1 MNNYL
6 LEASDHLL
14 IQKEIEN
21 IIKKEGYNDQ
31 YQATYDL
38 EETELANAI
47 EDLDTYSF
55 LSDKKVI
62 IIKNILSSLATD
74 SSKEHLLKYIENYNP
89 SNLLIMTA
97 DKLDAKTFSKKLK
110 SSKNV
115 TYKKLEVNEEEY
127 IKDKLKD
134 YKISKV
140 DLIYLL
146 DLCKNDITKIDS
158 ECDKLMIYKI
168 NDKEITKDDITNL
181 VVKKLGDSNEILYS
195 LVNAIMSK
203 NKKLSLK
210 IYQELKEY
218 QIDSNSIIGLMTSQM
233 KLISQIKVLKEDN
246 LSNVEIQQK
255 LNLKSIYQV
264 KKLSEY
270 IYNYTFKE
278 IGDFYKKLAD
288 TDYKIKT
295 GRIDSNDAI
304 ELLIIN
310 L

>member
-6 LEASDHLL
+6 IESNDHLL

-21 IIKKEGYNDQ
+21 IVNKEGFSNQ
-31 YQATYDL
+31 YQASYDL

-89 SNLLIMTA
+89 SNLLIMTS
-97 DKLDAKTFSKKLK
+97 DKLDAKPFSKKLK
-110 SSKNV
+110 TSKNL

-127 IKDKLKD
+127 VKNKLKD

-140 DLIYLL
+140 DIMYIL

-158 ECDKLMIYKI
+158 ECEKLMIYKI
-168 NDKEITKDDITNL
+168 DDKEITKDDISNL

-195 LVNAIMSK
+195 LVNAIISK
-203 NKKLSLK
+203 NKKIALK
-210 IYQELKEY
+210 TYQELKEY

-246 LSNVEIQQK
+246 FSNVEIQQR
-255 LNLKSIYQV
+255 LNLKSLYQV

-278 IGDFYKKLAD
+278 IGDFFSKLAD
-288 TDYKIKT
+288 MDYKIKS

-304 ELLIIN
+304 EILIIN

>member
-6 LEASDHLL
+6 LESSDHLL
-14 IQKEIEN
+14 LQEEIKN
-21 IIKKEGYNDQ
+21 IIKKENYLED

-38 EETELANAI
+38 DETLLENAL

-74 SSKEHLLKYIENYNP
+74 KEKEHLLRYIENYNP
-89 SNLLIMTA
+89 TNLLIMTT

-110 SSKNV
+110 SSKNIE
-115 TYKKLEVNEEEY
+115 YKKLEVNAFEY
-127 IKDKLKD
+127 SKNKLKD
-134 YKISKV
+134 YKISKE
-140 DLIYLL
+140 DLLYLI
-146 DLCKNDITKIDS
+146 DLCKNDMTKIDS
-158 ECDKLMIYKI
+158 ECEKLMMYKI
-168 NDKEITKDDITNL
+168 NDNAITKKDLDEL

-218 QIDSNSIIGLMTSQM
+218 QVDSNSIIGLMTSQM

-246 LSNVEIQQK
+246 LTNVEIQQK

-264 KKLSEY
+264 KKLGEY
-270 IYNYTFKE
+270 IYQYSYKE
-278 IGDFYKKLAD
+278 IGNFFHKLSD
-288 TDYKIKT
+288 IDVKIKS
-295 GRIDSNDAI
+295 GRIDINDAI
-304 ELLIIN
+304 ELLIIS

>member
-6 LEASDHLL
+6 LESSDHLL
-14 IQKEIEN
+14 LQEEIKN
-21 IIKKEGYNDQ
+21 IIKKENYLED

-38 EETELANAI
+38 EETSLENAL

-74 SSKEHLLKYIENYNP
+74 KEKEHLLRYIENYNP
-89 SNLLIMTA
+89 TNLLIMTT

-110 SSKNV
+110 SSKNIE
-115 TYKKLEVNEEEY
+115 YKKLEVNAFEY
-127 IKDKLKD
+127 SKNKLKD
-134 YKISKV
+134 YKISKE
-140 DLIYLL
+140 DLLYLI
-146 DLCKNDITKIDS
+146 DLCKNDMTKIDS
-158 ECDKLMIYKI
+158 ECEKLMMYKI
-168 NDKEITKDDITNL
+168 NDKAITKKDLDEL

-218 QIDSNSIIGLMTSQM
+218 QVDSNSIIGLMTSQM

-246 LSNVEIQQK
+246 LSNIEIQQK

-264 KKLSEY
+264 KKLGEY
-270 IYNYTFKE
+270 IYQYSYKE
-278 IGDFYKKLAD
+278 IGDFFHKLSD
-288 TDYKIKT
+288 IDVKIKS
-295 GRIDSNDAI
+295 GRIDNNDAI
-304 ELLIIN
+304 EFLIISI
-310 L
+310 

>member
-6 LEASDHLL
+6 LESSDHLL
-14 IQKEIEN
+14 LQEEIKN
-21 IIKKEGYNDQ
+21 IIKKENYLED

-38 EETELANAI
+38 DETLLENAL

-74 SSKEHLLKYIENYNP
+74 KEKEHLLRYIENYNP
-89 SNLLIMTA
+89 TNLLIMTT

-110 SSKNV
+110 SSKNIE
-115 TYKKLEVNEEEY
+115 YKKLEVNAFEY
-127 IKDKLKD
+127 SKNKLKD
-134 YKISKV
+134 YKISKE
-140 DLIYLL
+140 DLLYLI
-146 DLCKNDITKIDS
+146 DLCKNDMTKIDS
-158 ECDKLMIYKI
+158 ECEKLMMYKI
-168 NDKEITKDDITNL
+168 NDKAITKKDLDEL

-218 QIDSNSIIGLMTSQM
+218 QVDSNSIIGLMTSQM

-246 LSNVEIQQK
+246 LSNIEIQQK

-264 KKLSEY
+264 KKLGEY
-270 IYNYTFKE
+270 IYQYSYKE
-278 IGDFYKKLAD
+278 IGDFFHKLSD
-288 TDYKIKT
+288 IDVKIKS
-295 GRIDSNDAI
+295 GRIDNNDAI
-304 ELLIIN
+304 EFLIIS

>member
-6 LEASDHLL
+6 LESSDHLL
-14 IQKEIEN
+14 LQEEIKN
-21 IIKKEGYNDQ
+21 IIKKENYLEE

-38 EETELANAI
+38 EETLLENAL

-55 LSDKKVI
+55 FSDKKVI
-62 IIKNILSSLATD
+62 IIKNILSSSATD
-74 SSKEHLLKYIENYNP
+74 KEKEHLLRYIENYNP
-89 SNLLIMTA
+89 TNLLIMTA

-110 SSKNV
+110 SSK
-115 TYKKLEVNEEEY
+115 TIEYKKLEVNAFEY
-127 IKDKLKD
+127 SKNKLKD
-134 YKISKV
+134 YRISKE
-140 DLIYLL
+140 DLLYLI
-146 DLCKNDITKIDS
+146 DLCKNDMTKIDS
-158 ECDKLMIYKI
+158 ECEKLMMYKI
-168 NDKEITKDDITNL
+168 KEKEITKKDLDDL

-233 KLISQIKVLKEDN
+233 KLISQIKVLKEGN
-246 LSNVEIQQK
+246 LSNIEIQQK

-264 KKLSEY
+264 KKLCEY
-270 IYNYTFKE
+270 IYQYSYKE
-278 IGDFYKKLAD
+278 IGNFFQKLSD
-288 TDYKIKT
+288 IDVKIKS
-295 GRIDSNDAI
+295 GRMDSNDVI
-304 ELLIIN
+304 ELLIIS